1 MLLPVWSGVVDE
13 ADVDR
18 TPTSLVGFYCIASC
32 FASLPTICPTKMEYL
47 AQPIANARA
56 LKVSCCFR

>member
-18 TPTSLVGFYCIASC
+18 TPSSLARFYCIASW
-32 FASLPTICPTKMEYL
+32 FASLPAIYPTKLQYL
-47 AQPIANARA
+47 
-56 LKVSCCFR
+56 V